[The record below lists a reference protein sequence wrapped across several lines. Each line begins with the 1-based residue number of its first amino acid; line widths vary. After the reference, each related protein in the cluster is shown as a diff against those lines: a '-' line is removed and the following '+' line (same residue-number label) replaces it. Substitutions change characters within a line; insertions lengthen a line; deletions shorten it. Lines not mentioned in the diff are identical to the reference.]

1 MEEPKIYLLA
11 QFDENTQQ
19 KLDVIYHNLV
29 SAGLIGKQ
37 TPEIPYHF
45 TLGSFE
51 TKDEE
56 RIIGRV
62 REACKKT
69 SAFCVRLS
77 HIGLFGMGVLF
88 IAPSMNEELMNLFRL
103 FVPEQP
109 TSGCHNWVAHATL
122 LIDEPEKIQAAIP
135 FAAKIFSPFNARIE
149 SIGIY
154 KFFPKRFIAS
164 YRLNP

>member
-19 KLDVIYHNLV
+19 KLDGIYQNLV
-29 SAGLIGKQ
+29 SAGLVGKQ

-51 TKDEE
+51 TKNEE
-56 RIIGRV
+56 RIIVRV
-62 REACKKT
+62 REACKNT

-109 TSGCHNWVAHATL
+109 VCGCHNWVAHATL

-135 FAAKIFSPFNARIE
+135 FAAKTFSPFNARIE

-154 KFFPKRFIAS
+154 EFSPKRFIAS